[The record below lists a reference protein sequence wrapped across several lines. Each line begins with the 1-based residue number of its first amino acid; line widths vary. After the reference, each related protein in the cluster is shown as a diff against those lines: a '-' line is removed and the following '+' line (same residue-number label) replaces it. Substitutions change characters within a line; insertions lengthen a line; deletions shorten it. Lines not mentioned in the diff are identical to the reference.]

1 MVVPDR
7 ADGYAVTVA
16 TYTWD
21 LRNPDGGMLGL
32 EFARGVADATD
43 CLLAHSL
50 PERVSVAVTDDCG
63 DVVAKGDE
71 LAGDGTS
78 PMARLWLRGERIE
91 RENVWPDETD
101 LGRAV
106 ILPGGEVGILRAW
119 WNADDG
125 SAWRWQVEF
134 ANSR

>member
-1 MVVPDR
+1 M
-7 ADGYAVTVA
+7 A
-16 TYTWD
+16 THTWD
-21 LRNPDGGMLGL
+21 LRNPDGGMVGM
-32 EFARGVADATD
+32 EFARGVLDETD

-50 PERVSVAVTDDCG
+50 PEQVDVVVTNQG
-63 DVVAKGDE
+63 DEVVAKGDALE
-71 LAGDGTS
+71 DDTS
-78 PMARLWLRGERIE
+78 RPMARLWRRGDRIE

-101 LGRAV
+101 IGRPV

-134 ANSR
+134 SNQV